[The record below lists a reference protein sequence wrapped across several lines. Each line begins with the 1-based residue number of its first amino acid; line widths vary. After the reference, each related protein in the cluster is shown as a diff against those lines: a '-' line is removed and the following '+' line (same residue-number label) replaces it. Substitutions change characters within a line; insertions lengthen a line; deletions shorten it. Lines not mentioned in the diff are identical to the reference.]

1 MGNKIPAG
9 PLSPVFPIVGASAQ
23 MHDREYENACFFG
36 GIEHAI
42 REPVYEAAMNILL
55 YDGPSMRMSNN
66 ILYCRKDL
74 EEEIVTEPAS
84 RAS

>member
-36 GIEHAI
+36 GIEHAV

-55 YDGPSMRMSNN
+55 YDGRSMQIATTSV
-66 ILYCRKDL
+66 L
-74 EEEIVTEPAS
+74 P
-84 RAS
+84 